1 MTKQFS
7 MYLGHVFIYCV
18 KLFFSTRIK
27 RYFFSCF
34 HIFINYKA
42 YPNPVLIYI
51 YYYFVSFWINIC
63 FLNENGLI
71 IFRKVEIKKWLVN
84 QCQLFRGFLKVKLI
98 LLHLA
103 INVVSWYFKEMLWN
117 KPILLWERYLFHFL
131 SLLPTMRVKRV

>member
-1 MTKQFS
+1 MYSFTVLNSFFRQGLNVIFSLVSTFLSITKLTQILS
-7 MYLGHVFIYCV
+7 L
-18 KLFFSTRIK
+18 
-27 RYFFSCF
+27 
-34 HIFINYKA
+34 
-42 YPNPVLIYI
+42 YI

-71 IFRKVEIKKWLVN
+71 IFRMVEIKKWLVN
-84 QCQLFRGFLKVKLI
+84 QCQLFRGFLKVELI

-117 KPILLWERYLFHFL
+117 EPILLWERYLFHYL

>member
-1 MTKQFS
+1 MYSFTVLNSFFRQGLNVIFSLVSTFLSITKLTQILS
-7 MYLGHVFIYCV
+7 L
-18 KLFFSTRIK
+18 
-27 RYFFSCF
+27 
-34 HIFINYKA
+34 
-42 YPNPVLIYI
+42 YI